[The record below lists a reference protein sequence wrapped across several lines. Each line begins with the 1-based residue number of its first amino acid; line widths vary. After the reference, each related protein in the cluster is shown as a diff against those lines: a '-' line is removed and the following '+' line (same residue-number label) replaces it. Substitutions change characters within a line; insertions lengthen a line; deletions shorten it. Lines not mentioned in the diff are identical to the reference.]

1 MLGGGA
7 IEMLER
13 GNRLLNV
20 KNVENVEN
28 KQKNIS
34 NMVK

>member
-1 MLGGGA
+1 MLGGSS

-20 KNVENVEN
+20 KKVENVEN
-28 KQKNIS
+28 KQK
-34 NMVK
+34 KTFQTW